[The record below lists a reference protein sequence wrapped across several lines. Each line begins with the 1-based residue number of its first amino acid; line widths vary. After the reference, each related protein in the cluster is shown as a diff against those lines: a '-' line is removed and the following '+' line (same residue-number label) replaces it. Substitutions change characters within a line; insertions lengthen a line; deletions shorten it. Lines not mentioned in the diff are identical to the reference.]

1 MPLSDADA
9 FFRHHFDGSAALMR
23 YCGELAGEAAA
34 TAAEQLL
41 ATWMNDG
48 KLLVC
53 GSGAAA
59 ALAHTLCGYLNGS
72 LDRERMALP
81 VLCLNSH
88 PVLLP
93 SSQTYDPLARQI
105 HALGKPHDRVLL
117 LAAVGADAELL
128 PALTAAHE
136 HGLPVLAITGGD
148 GGALA
153 AALATDDMLLN
164 IPHTHPLWVL
174 ETQTALLH
182 ALCGYIDQLLLGEAD
197 H

>member
-23 YCGELAGEAAA
+23 QCGELAGDAAA
-34 TAAEQLL
+34 AAAEQLL
-41 ATWMNDG
+41 AAWMNDG

-72 LDRERMALP
+72 LKRERMALP
-81 VLCLNSH
+81 ALCLNSN
-88 PVLLP
+88 PALLGAP
-93 SSQTYDPLARQI
+93 QTDDPFARQI

-117 LAAVGADAELL
+117 LAAVGTDAELL
-128 PALTAAHE
+128 PALAAAHE
-136 HGLPVLAITGGD
+136 HGLPVLAVTGGD

-153 AALATDDMLLN
+153 AALAADDMLLN

-174 ETQTALLH
+174 EAQTALVH
-182 ALCGYIDQLLLGEAD
+182 ALCGYIDQLLLGEAE